1 MRELAWPGGLL
12 LTAGREGVDART
24 VDEHVVVIG
33 SGPAGLA
40 AAWAIRRAGVDPLVV
55 DQADSVAASWQDR
68 HDHLRLNTHRMFSH
82 QPGARIP
89 RRCGPFPARDDYVA
103 YLQDYAAEMRLRLGT
118 RVYRVDRAD
127 DGWELRLGRGSI
139 TAAHAVIATGPDAEP
154 VMPSWPGMAGFG
166 GIVIHAGQFRNAAE
180 MAGLDVLVVGP
191 GNSGVDLL
199 GHLAGSDAR
208 RLWLSARSGMNITPL
223 RLGGVPL
230 HPVSVLG
237 RYLPLRWQDANA
249 RAVQRLAFGDLARL
263 GYPRSALGAFSRAA
277 ADGVTV
283 AVDDGFVRALKAGR
297 ITMKPAI
304 DRFDGPQV
312 RFTDGT
318 SCTPDAVICA
328 TGYRPGL
335 EQLAGHLVTLDA
347 HGMPP
352 FTGASSSPLHPGLW
366 FFGLDRSIYGNMHV
380 RRRQA
385 RQLAQAITRQS
396 TTGKGRAPH
405 RAHRAR
411 QASQHPV

>member
-1 MRELAWPGGLL
+1 MTVGG
-12 LTAGREGVDART
+12 EGVDARV

-33 SGPAGLA
+33 AGPAGLA

-55 DQADSVAASWQDR
+55 DQADSVSASWRQR

-89 RRCGPFPARDDYVA
+89 RRCGPFPGRDDY
-103 YLQDYAAEMRLRLGT
+103 AA
-118 RVYRVDRAD
+118 A
-127 DGWELRLGRGSI
+127 
-139 TAAHAVIATGPDAEP
+139 
-154 VMPSWPGMAGFG
+154 
-166 GIVIHAGQFRNAAE
+166 

-199 GHLAGSDAR
+199 GHLAGSDAGK
-208 RLWLSARSGMNITPL
+208 LWLSARSGMTITPR

-249 RAVQRLAFGDLARL
+249 RAVQQLAFGDLTRL
-263 GYPRSALGAFSRAA
+263 GYPRPALGAFTRAA
-277 ADGVTV
+277 ADGVTI
-283 AVDDGFVRALKAGR
+283 AVDDGFVRALKSGR
-297 ITMKPAI
+297 VIMKPAI
-304 DRFDGPQV
+304 DRFDGGQV
-312 RFTDGT
+312 CFTDGT
-318 SCTPDAVICA
+318 SCAPDAIICA

-335 EQLAGHLVTLDA
+335 EQIAGHLVTLDA
-347 HGMPP
+347 HGLPP

-385 RQLAQAITRQS
+385 RQLARAILDSGQS
-396 TTGKGRAPH
+396 
-405 RAHRAR
+405 
-411 QASQHPV
+411 

>member
-1 MRELAWPGGLL
+1 
-12 LTAGREGVDART
+12 
-24 VDEHVVVIG
+24 VDENVVVIG

-40 AAWAIRRAGVDPLVV
+40 AAWAIGRAGLDPLVI
-55 DQADSVAASWQDR
+55 DQADSVAASWQER

-82 QPGARIP
+82 QPGVRVP

-103 YLQDYAAEMRLRLGT
+103 YLRDYAAEMRLQLGT
-118 RVYRVDRAD
+118 RVRRVDRAD
-127 DGWELRLGRGSI
+127 DGWELRLEGGGI
-139 TAAHAVIATGPDAEP
+139 KTAHVVIATGPDAEP
-154 VMPSWPGMAGFG
+154 VMPSWPGMAAFG
-166 GIVIHAGQFRNAAE
+166 GMLMHAGQFRNAAE
-180 MAGLDVLVVGP
+180 LAGLDVLVVGP

-199 GHLAGSDAR
+199 GHLAGSDAG

-249 RAVQRLAFGDLARL
+249 RVVQRLAFGDLTRL
-263 GYPRSALGAFSRAA
+263 AYPRSALGPFTRFA

-283 AVDDGFVRALKAGR
+283 AVDDGFVGALKAGR

-304 DRFDGPQV
+304 DRFDGLHV

-318 SCTPDAVICA
+318 SCAPDAVICA

-347 HGMPP
+347 HGVPP
-352 FTGASSSPLHPGLW
+352 FVGACSSPLHPGLW

-385 RQLAQAITRQS
+385 RQLARAITSQS
-396 TTGKGRAPH
+396 ATGQGRVPH
-405 RAHRAR
+405 RAHRAS
-411 QASQHPV
+411 QTSQHPV

>member
-1 MRELAWPGGLL
+1 
-12 LTAGREGVDART
+12 
-24 VDEHVVVIG
+24 
-33 SGPAGLA
+33 
-40 AAWAIRRAGVDPLVV
+40 
-55 DQADSVAASWQDR
+55 
-68 HDHLRLNTHRMFSH
+68 
-82 QPGARIP
+82 
-89 RRCGPFPARDDYVA
+89 
-103 YLQDYAAEMRLRLGT
+103 MRLRLAT
-118 RVYRVDRAD
+118 RVHRVDPAGGD
-127 DGWELRLGRGSI
+127 WELGLDGGSI
-139 TAAHAVIATGPDAEP
+139 TAAHVVIATGPDAEP
-154 VMPSWPGMAGFG
+154 VMPRWPGMAAFPGT
-166 GIVIHAGQFRNAAE
+166 VIHAGHFRNVAE
-180 MAGLDVLVVGP
+180 VAGLDVLVVGP

-199 GHLAGSDAR
+199 GHLAGSDAG

-237 RYLPLRWQDANA
+237 RYLPLAWQDANA

-263 GYPRSALGAFSRAA
+263 GYPRSALGAFTRAA

-283 AVDDGFVRALKAGR
+283 AVDDGFIRALKAGR

-347 HGMPP
+347 GGMPP
-352 FTGASSSPLHPGLW
+352 ITGARSSPAHPGLW

-385 RQLAQAITRQS
+385 RQLAKAIRRQS
-396 TTGKGRAPH
+396 PAPEDGVPH
-405 RAHRAR
+405 RAYPGR
-411 QASQHPV
+411 QASRRLV

>member
-1 MRELAWPGGLL
+1 MP
-12 LTAGREGVDART
+12 
-24 VDEHVVVIG
+24 
-33 SGPAGLA
+33 
-40 AAWAIRRAGVDPLVV
+40 RRAG
-55 DQADSVAASWQDR
+55 
-68 HDHLRLNTHRMFSH
+68 
-82 QPGARIP
+82 
-89 RRCGPFPARDDYVA
+89 PFPRRDDYVA
-103 YLQDYAAEMRLRLGT
+103 YLQDYAAGMRLRLGT
-118 RVYRVDRAD
+118 RVRRVDRAD
-127 DGWELRLGRGSI
+127 GGWELRLDRGSI

-154 VMPSWPGMAGFG
+154 VMSSWPGMAAFG
-166 GIVIHAGQFRNAAE
+166 GILIHARQFRNVAA

-199 GHLAGSDAR
+199 GHLAGSDAGK
-208 RLWLSARSGMNITPL
+208 LWLSARSGMNISPL

-230 HPVSVLG
+230 HPVSVMG
-237 RYLPLRWQDANA
+237 RYLPLAWQDANA
-249 RAVQRLAFGDLARL
+249 RVVQRLAFGDLTRL
-263 GYPRSALGAFSRAA
+263 GYPQSALGAFTRAA

-318 SCTPDAVICA
+318 SCAPDAVICA

-335 EQLAGHLVTLDA
+335 EQIAGHLVTLDA

-385 RQLAQAITRQS
+385 RQLAKAITRQPPAP
-396 TTGKGRAPH
+396 GDRVPH
-405 RAHRAR
+405 RAYPGR
-411 QASQHPV
+411 QASRSLD